1 MEFKHTRQKDRILC
15 FKKRAAVLALTGICL
30 TGLGACAK
38 EETASGELQPGEMQ
52 EQQEQEQQEQ
62 EQQEQEPQQEQEQ
75 QEQEQQEPQGTSKT
89 EETLTGEI
97 YELGSGKF
105 IINKI
110 YLDTGE
116 GGTETMA
123 VPLEEENMTLISV
136 VYDEHTEFFRKAVQ
150 EGGEDYK
157 ESAGSSEDLK
167 EGAVA
172 ELEGRY
178 EGEEFH
184 ASKIRITESKQQ

>member
-15 FKKRAAVLALTGICL
+15 FKKRAVVLALTGICL

-52 EQQEQEQQEQ
+52 EQQEQEPQ
-62 EQQEQEPQQEQEQ
+62 EQQEQEPQ
-75 QEQEQQEPQGTSKT
+75 GTSKA